1 MFNFICFI
9 TALILFYFQEP
20 VEKKS
25 RYINTMLK
33 NRDNREKEQELR
45 AERKIQKERE
55 AEGDEFQ
62 DKEAFVTSAYKE
74 KLEQMRKAQQDIDR
88 QENMDNIL
96 DVTKQ
101 SDLNGFYR
109 SLYRNDL
116 FNNEQVANLTEK
128 SESEPVKFNKKSTT
142 QKNLRDRNLKGAED
156 HEEDDENE
164 ETVIVRKPEI
174 EKQSEKLVET
184 PSPVE
189 QPSTNNLK
197 RSFEE
202 EKPKSDDQPAAE
214 IEKETKTVVTINET
228 LQEEVEVIKKPK
240 IDRIELIRQMFTK
253 RTVGQ
258 AFEDARQRYFER
270 KAQRAQVA

>member
-1 MFNFICFI
+1 
-9 TALILFYFQEP
+9 
-20 VEKKS
+20 
-25 RYINTMLK
+25 MLK

-116 FNNEQVANLTEK
+116 FNNEQAANLAEK
-128 SESEPVKFNKKSTT
+128 SEPEPVKFNKKSTT
-142 QKNLRDRNLKGAED
+142 QKNLRDRNTEAGEHED
-156 HEEDDENE
+156 EDNE

-174 EKQSEKLVET
+174 EKQSEKLVDT
-184 PSPVE
+184 PPVE
-189 QPSTNNLK
+189 QPPTSSNNLK

-202 EKPKSDDQPAAE
+202 EKPKSDTQPVAE
-214 IEKETKTVVTINET
+214 IKKETETDVTT
-228 LQEEVEVIKKPK
+228 QVTQQEEVEVIKKPK
-240 IDRIELIRQMFTK
+240 VDRIELIRQIFTK

>member
-1 MFNFICFI
+1 M
-9 TALILFYFQEP
+9 ER
-20 VEKKS
+20 KS

-101 SDLNGFYR
+101 GDLNGFYR
-109 SLYRNDL
+109 SLYRNNL
-116 FNNEQVANLTEK
+116 FNTEQTANATDKPE
-128 SESEPVKFNKKSTT
+128 EAEPVKFNKKSTT
-142 QKNLRDRNLKGAED
+142 QKNLRDRNLNT
-156 HEEDDENE
+156 EEQDDDDDDNA
-164 ETVIVRKPEI
+164 ETVIIRKPEL
-174 EKQSEKLVET
+174 EKQPESAPIELPQPPEQQLQTASNDNLKRPSEEENPKSEKL
-184 PSPVE
+184 PD
-189 QPSTNNLK
+189 K
-197 RSFEE
+197 
-202 EKPKSDDQPAAE
+202 
-214 IEKETKTVVTINET
+214 EKETGTDVSPQET
-228 LQEEVEVIKKPK
+228 LKEEAEVVKKPK
-240 IDRIELIRQMFTK
+240 IDRMELIRQMFTK

-258 AFEDARQRYFER
+258 AFEDARQRYLER

>member
-1 MFNFICFI
+1 
-9 TALILFYFQEP
+9 
-20 VEKKS
+20 
-25 RYINTMLK
+25 MLK

-74 KLEQMRKAQQDIDR
+74 KLEQMRKSQQDIDR

-116 FNNEQVANLTEK
+116 FNNEPTANVTEEK
-128 SESEPVKFNKKSTT
+128 DEPKPVKFNKKSTA
-142 QKNLRDRNLKGAED
+142 QKNLRDRNLKETEEQE
-156 HEEDDENE
+156 EEDDDEE
-164 ETVIVRKPEI
+164 ETVIVRKPGV

-184 PSPVE
+184 LPVE
-189 QPSTNNLK
+189 QPSTSFNNLK

-202 EKPKSDDQPAAE
+202 EKPKSNTQPAVE
-214 IEKETKTVVTINET
+214 IKKETVTDGRTQEAP
-228 LQEEVEVIKKPK
+228 QEEAEVIKKPK
-240 IDRIELIRQMFTK
+240 IDRIELIRQIFTK